1 MQKAASG
8 RSPSFVGFLIGK
20 SIEKSKL
27 VKWKEANDHF
37 GFNRTSRSSQPRP
50 LQGYQDFVKA
60 QHLKVVEED

>member
-1 MQKAASG
+1 
-8 RSPSFVGFLIGK
+8 VGFLIGK

-50 LQGYQDFVKA
+50 LQGYQDFVEA
-60 QHLKVVEED
+60 QHLKVMEED